1 LLHVRVAHGTILVTE
16 GLSFS
21 IWIPVVMGLV
31 MSVILIEGV
40 VQVTIDP
47 RELRNMAEVEW
58 HLGIFSWLIIVVLS
72 KWVHLLV

>member
-58 HLGIFSWLIIVVLS
+58 HLSIFSWLIIVVLS